1 MALTIPVSGII
12 FGHFVRDRRHF
23 PFRMNKVISGPA
35 RFDPEQIVLTFP
47 PPPPPS
53 LYLVL
58 SSSFSLSISGGKSD
72 ILPFPFCRCRVDF
85 KSEQTRNHL
94 VNLTIVG
101 RSLLIGFG
109 PTNWKRSSRR
119 ALFSLASHW
128 F

>member
-12 FGHFVRDRRHF
+12 IGHFVRDRRHF

-35 RFDPEQIVLTFP
+35 RFDPEQIVLTFAL
-47 PPPPPS
+47 PPPPS
-53 LYLVL
+53 LFLFLYI
-58 SSSFSLSISGGKSD
+58 SISGGKSD